1 MFKLK
6 NVKQI
11 IKLRK
16 YFVKNYE
23 LLHNLN
29 DIKCPACHKMVVPR
43 NFGFY
48 QCKYKIKSMK
58 CENNSY
64 SSGEVK
70 GEAGNEFRT
79 FDSSSGN
86 DSYVSL
92 IFDIKEIFDF

>member
-48 QCKYKIKSMK
+48 QCKYKIKYMK

-86 DSYVSL
+86 ASFVSL